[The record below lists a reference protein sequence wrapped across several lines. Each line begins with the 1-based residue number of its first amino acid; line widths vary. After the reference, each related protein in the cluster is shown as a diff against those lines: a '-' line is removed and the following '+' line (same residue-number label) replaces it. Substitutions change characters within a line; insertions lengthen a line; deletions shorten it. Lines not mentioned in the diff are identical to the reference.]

1 MLTTVREKRYQ
12 RPIEEETDRREGKG
26 RRYCLGDVL
35 ECRTSHLVG
44 KDDWQKSFWKN
55 THFGRVVVW
64 CGVNQMIIHLSEASI
79 LPSVRSSIH
88 PFLQIILVLNL

>member
-1 MLTTVREKRYQ
+1 MKQTEEKAKVVATVWGTY
-12 RPIEEETDRREGKG
+12 
-26 RRYCLGDVL
+26 VL

-64 CGVNQMIIHLSEASI
+64 FGVNQMIIHLSEASI